1 LALSSDA
8 PERGMKSEIVLL
20 GPVRAGKST
29 IGKLLAE
36 RLGVPQVSLDDLR
49 WAYYKEIG
57 YDERLAKQIRAAG
70 GFLALTLYWQLFDAY
85 SVERVL
91 AEHDH
96 CVFDFGAGVGI
107 SESQEQFSRVQQAL
121 APYRNVVLLLPA
133 RDTDE
138 SLRILAER
146 DTDPPA
152 DLNSDFNA
160 HFLHHH
166 GYTDLAKFT
175 VYTAGH
181 SPQATCDEILRMIKE
196 D

>member
-1 LALSSDA
+1 
-8 PERGMKSEIVLL
+8 MKSEIVLL

-29 IGKLLAE
+29 IGRLLAE

-57 YDERLAKQIRAAG
+57 YDERLAKQFRTAG

-91 AEHDH
+91 AEHDR

-107 SESQEQFSRVQQAL
+107 SESRESLSESREQFARVRRAL
-121 APYRNVVLLLPA
+121 ASYRNAILLLPSPD
-133 RDTDE
+133 RVE
-138 SLRILAER
+138 SLRILRER
-146 DTDPPA
+146 DTDPPS
-152 DLNSDFNA
+152 DLNFDFNA

-181 SPQATCDEILRMIKE
+181 SPQATCDEILCMIEKG
-196 D
+196 

>member
-1 LALSSDA
+1 
-8 PERGMKSEIVLL
+8 MKSDIVLL
-20 GPVRAGKST
+20 GPVRTGKST

-36 RLGVPQVSLDDLR
+36 RLRVPQVSLDDLR
-49 WAYYKEIG
+49 WTYYKEIG

-91 AEHDH
+91 AEHGH
-96 CVFDFGAGVGI
+96 CVFDFGAGVGM
-107 SESQEQFSRVQQAL
+107 SESQEQFTRVQRAL
-121 APYRNVVLLLPA
+121 ASYRYRNVVLLLPTH
-133 RDTDE
+133 DTDE

-152 DLNSDFNA
+152 DLNFDFNA

-181 SPQATCDEILRMIKE
+181 SPKATCDEILRMIEE

>member
-1 LALSSDA
+1 
-8 PERGMKSEIVLL
+8 MKSEIVLL

-29 IGKLLAE
+29 IGRLLAE
-36 RLGVPQVSLDDLR
+36 RLRVPQVSLDDLR
-49 WAYYKEIG
+49 WVYYKEIG
-57 YDERLAKQIRAAG
+57 YDARLAKQIRAAG
-70 GFLALTLYWQLFDAY
+70 GFLALMLYWQLFDAY

-107 SESQEQFSRVQQAL
+107 SESQEQFARVRQAL
-121 APYRNVVLLLPA
+121 APYRNVVLLLPTS
-133 RDTDE
+133 DTDE

-146 DTDPPA
+146 DTDPPV
-152 DLNSDFNA
+152 DLNFDFNA

-181 SPQATCDEILRMIKE
+181 SPQATCDEILRIIEE

>member
-1 LALSSDA
+1 
-8 PERGMKSEIVLL
+8 MKTDIVLL

-29 IGKLLAE
+29 IGRLLAE
-36 RLGVPQVSLDDLR
+36 RLGVRQVSLDDLR

-57 YDERLAKQIRAAG
+57 YDERLAKQVRAAG

-107 SESQEQFSRVQQAL
+107 SESQEQFARVQQAL
-121 APYRNVVLLLPA
+121 APYRNVVLLLPSPDIA
-133 RDTDE
+133 E
-138 SLRILAER
+138 SLRILNER
-146 DTDPPA
+146 DTEPPS
-152 DLNSDFNA
+152 DLNFDFNA

-166 GYTDLAKFT
+166 GYQDLAKFT

-181 SPQATCDEILRMIKE
+181 TPQATCDEILRLIEE

>member
-1 LALSSDA
+1 
-8 PERGMKSEIVLL
+8 MKSEIVLL

-29 IGKLLAE
+29 IGRLIAE
-36 RLGVPQVSLDDLR
+36 RLGVSQVSLDDLR

-57 YDERLAKQIRAAG
+57 YDERLAKQIRVAG

-91 AEHDH
+91 AEHDR

-107 SESQEQFSRVQQAL
+107 SESQEQFARVQRAL
-121 APYRNVVLLLPA
+121 ASYRSVVLLLPS
-133 RDTDE
+133 RDTVE
-138 SLRILAER
+138 SIRILRER
-146 DTDPPA
+146 DTDPPSV
-152 DLNSDFNA
+152 LNFDFNA
-160 HFLHHH
+160 HFLCHH

-181 SPQATCDEILRMIKE
+181 SPQATCDEIMRMIE
-196 D
+196 EE